1 MAIKYYCIKV
11 NLKKVLAWGIGNKNK
26 YFENCNNFT
35 DSLLRSLLKQVT
47 DRSLIDFTNLY
58 QS

>member
-1 MAIKYYCIKV
+1 M